1 MSAVSGDSKG
11 QLSYE
16 ECLEVLGEDINGLTE
31 TEAGSRLAQYGFNKL
46 TEEEEKNPIF
56 MFIAQFKSPLVY
68 VLIFA
73 AVLSLF
79 MEELID
85 FFVIM
90 AILFA
95 NAVIG
100 FTQEW
105 KSEKTIRAI
114 HSLIEDK
121 AIVIRDGDEIEIPA
135 ENVVPG
141 DIMLLSAGQKVP
153 ADARILFERNLH
165 VDESLLTGES
175 VPIKKDTVCLI
186 EDPYYYEQVNMVFS
200 GSFVTEGRARVI
212 VAATGDNTELGKIH
226 KELQEIQEKPSP
238 MAVRTKRLSLFFLG
252 LALSFV
258 GLVIGL
264 GLYRGL
270 AGAELALL
278 ALASLV
284 SAIPEGL
291 LAVLTIVLAIGITRL
306 ARQNVIVRNLGTV
319 ETLGITNVICSDKT
333 GTLTKNEMMVRRIY
347 TKGQIYEASGSGYDP
362 LSGGIYLEGYGP
374 EGCLRS
380 PGFCYPEE
388 AAPPGAYEPIN
399 KDTLKQ
405 YPDLER
411 LLIYM
416 ALANDAEVYAECEG
430 GGRCTVVEKHDA
442 PHFWRVKGSPTEA
455 ALIVALE
462 KIGLHKHIL
471 DEMWPRIAEIPFS
484 SARKYMAT
492 LHELGPMMYDGRE
505 NGREFENKNLVI
517 VKGAPEALQNFA
529 KEMPAK
535 CQTIVDEYASQGLR
549 ILACA
554 AKYVPTN
561 VRQITKDDLEGIE
574 FVGLVGINDPPRE
587 EVRDYIER
595 SKLAGI
601 SVKMITGDNE
611 LTANA
616 IAEEIGLINPDSG
629 GKASFRGDSLDQ
641 MNDEELKQVV
651 TEAKVFSR
659 TNPIHK
665 LRIVKAL
672 QEQGSIVAMTGD
684 GINDSPALK
693 QADIGIAMGITG
705 TDIAKE
711 AADVV
716 LQDEKFEAVVD
727 GIDQGRHIFNNFR
740 RVALYLLS
748 TNIGELLLLILT
760 LAIFLHPV
768 LLLPIQI
775 LWINLATDGFLDI
788 SLAMEPK
795 EEGLLDRPPRSLDQR
810 ILSRDT
816 VKLGLF
822 YALIMVVGSLM
833 VYFYLIFQDTPAAK
847 IRTAIFVVLI
857 IFQWFNAFNCRSH
870 NKSVFSVGIF
880 KNKTLWGF
888 LVIDVLLVAILFV
901 IPPLTLAFE
910 LVPLGI
916 MDWSIIAF
924 IGSTIWIIDEI
935 RKKFQLFTVQ
945 D

>member
-1 MSAVSGDSKG
+1 MSKPLDKPSEPI
-11 QLSYE
+11 SYE
-16 ECLEVLGEDINGLTE
+16 ECLELLGADVNGLTE
-31 TEAGSRLAQYGFNKL
+31 VEAESLLAQYGFNEL
-46 TEEEEKNPIF
+46 TKEEEKNPIF

-68 VLIFA
+68 VLFFA
-73 AVLSLF
+73 AVISLF

-85 FFVIM
+85 FFVIL

-135 ENVVPG
+135 ENIVPG

-175 VPIKKDTVCLI
+175 VPIKKDTACLI
-186 EDPYYYEQVNMVFS
+186 EDPYYYEQVNLVFS

-212 VAATGDNTELGKIH
+212 VTATGDNTELGKIH
-226 KELQEIQEKPSP
+226 KELQKIREKPSP

-252 LALSFV
+252 LALLFF

-264 GLYRGL
+264 GLYRGIE
-270 AGAELALL
+270 GPELALL

-284 SAIPEGL
+284 SSIPEGL

-347 TKGQIYEASGSGYDP
+347 TKGQSYEASGSGYDP

-388 AAPPGAYEPIN
+388 EAPPGAYEPIN

-405 YPDLER
+405 YPYLER
-411 LLIYM
+411 LLRYM

-462 KIGLHKHIL
+462 KVGLHKHVL

-492 LHELGPMMYDGRE
+492 LHELGPMMYDDRE

-529 KEMPAK
+529 VEMPAK
-535 CQTIVDEYASQGLR
+535 CQAIVNEYASQGLR

-554 AKYVPTN
+554 VKYVATK

-587 EVRDYIER
+587 EVRNYIEK

-616 IAEEIGLINPDSG
+616 IAEEIGLLNPDSDV
-629 GKASFRGDSLDQ
+629 KASFRGDELDQ
-641 MNDEELKQVV
+641 INDEELKQVV
-651 TEAKVFSR
+651 ADAKVFSR

-711 AADVV
+711 AADVI

-748 TNIGELLLLILT
+748 TNIGEDLLLILT

-795 EEGLLDRPPRSLDQR
+795 EEGLLDRPPKSLDQR
-810 ILSRDT
+810 ILSKDT
-816 VKLGLF
+816 IKLGIF
-822 YALIMVVGSLM
+822 YALIMSCASLAF
-833 VYFYLIFQDTPAAK
+833 YLYLIFQDTSAAE
-847 IRTAIFVVLI
+847 IRTAIFMVLI
-857 IFQWFNAFNCRSH
+857 VFQWFNVFNCRSH
-870 NKSVFSVGIF
+870 NKSVFTIGVF
-880 KNKTLWGF
+880 KNKTLWFF
-888 LVIDVLLVAILFV
+888 LVIDVLLVVILFIV
-901 IPPLTLAFE
+901 PPLAIAFDI
-910 LVPLGI
+910 VPLGI
-916 MDWSIIAF
+916 MDWII
-924 IGSTIWIIDEI
+924 IVLISSSIWIIDEI
-935 RKKFQLFTVQ
+935 RKKLRLFTVQ